1 MNEVG
6 ERRLLKNEVLGK
18 LNEDGIQGWVGLA
31 YDRRINMT
39 SFLVVMH
46 KEKELLLGENVKFLK
61 IDIIDNLKNI
71 NTIS

>member
-6 ERRLLKNEVLGK
+6 ERRRLLKNEVLGK

-46 KEKELLLGENVKFLK
+46 KEKMVHK
-61 IDIIDNLKNI
+61 
-71 NTIS
+71 